1 MKRIVITVV
10 SVVLVGILIFA
21 ALPVMAAKPDG
32 KNGTKDV
39 IAMSNGF
46 PSGPHFNLNI
56 HGKDPSTFTVPD
68 PLPAP
73 PYGGSIF
80 VTEYSLWDPIGD
92 EFIEETIQYQS
103 SKRASVTGLEVWDAW
118 TQAFDGDPA
127 VVKLPYEP
135 LGFYVFARIL
145 GKPQNGKNDD
155 GKSNIIL
162 KSNTLVDLQNFVDD
176 GDGGEVPIG
185 LITKDSVYYAG
196 YEAFYRFE
204 QPEAKGKG
212 KSKARDITNLFL
224 YTGWV
229 IDPIL
234 DIWPEGDPPG
244 DGIIDDN
251 DVPSNAWDLASAYDD
266 VAEGGNGDSI
276 IQIDE
281 WLAYNAALATPL
293 AWYFTQEWI
302 FNIADLVI
310 TEQGLVN
317 DGTKLLQL
325 RFYPV
330 ATTEFRAPGYIIVDK
345 VTNPSGDSRI
355 FEFVASDGT
364 GMSVPF
370 SLTDTA
376 LPELIGPIPAGTY
389 TVTETVAG
397 NWVLDNIAV
406 LDPDNDP
413 ESQGDITTGT
423 ATINLDAGETV
434 RVIFTNTYTEP

>member
-68 PLPAP
+68 P

-80 VTEYSLWDPIGD
+80 VSEYSVVK
-92 EFIEETIQYQS
+92 ETIQYES
-103 SKRASVTGLEVWDAW
+103 GKRASVEVLTVTDPV
-118 TQAFDGDPA
+118 TQAFDTTPA
-127 VVKLPYEP
+127 VVQLPYEP
-135 LGFYVFARIL
+135 QGFYVFARIL
-145 GKPQNGKNDD
+145 GKPQNGKKDSNG

-162 KSNTLVDLQNFVDD
+162 KSNKLVDLQNFVE
-176 GDGGEVPIG
+176 GDVGEVAIG

-196 YEAFYRFE
+196 DEVFYRFDE
-204 QPEAKGKG
+204 PAAKGKG

-229 IDPIL
+229 INPIL
-234 DIWPEGDPPG
+234 DIYPPATDTTPAG
-244 DGIIDDN
+244 DGVIDDD
-251 DVPSNAWDLASAYDD
+251 DVPSNAWNLASTFDD
-266 VAEGGNGDSI
+266 VGNGGNEDGI

-281 WLAYNAALATPL
+281 WLAYNAALPTPL

-310 TEQGLVN
+310 TEQGLEN

-345 VTNPSGDSRI
+345 VTDPSGAPESFDFS
-355 FEFVASDGT
+355 VSDGT
-364 GMSVPF
+364 VTFDPF
-370 SLTDTA
+370 SLADTD
-376 LPELIGPIPAGTY
+376 LPKLLGPIPAGTY
-389 TVTETVAG
+389 TVTEVLASLPQDWDLTFINIIDPTENSTENVA
-397 NWVLDNIAV
+397 D
-406 LDPDNDP
+406 
-413 ESQGDITTGT
+413 GT
-423 ATINLDAGETV
+423 AIIDLDAGETV
-434 RVIFTNTYTEP
+434 RIIFTNTYTEPVPG